1 MLIARPQK
9 VAVSYQFMAG
19 NAMVIAAHPPY
30 SPDLAPS
37 DFYLLGH
44 VKGLLRGGSFEAGER
59 LLSAVEDILGSFEK
73 WTLTK
78 AFLECMTRPERY
90 VKTYG
95 DYAW

>member
-1 MLIARPQK
+1 
-9 VAVSYQFMAG
+9 MAQT
-19 NAMVIAAHPPY
+19 AMVIAAHPPY

-44 VKGLLRGGSFEAGER
+44 VKGLLMGGSFEAGER
-59 LLSAVEDILGSFEK
+59 LLSAVEGFFGCFEK

-78 AFLECMTRPERY
+78 VFLEWMTRVERY
-90 VKTYG
+90 IEITG